1 MDFDCN
7 KKNFNITN
15 VLNFPKIMVKHF
27 LSLEWK
33 QFFRSASFGKGV
45 ALKILM
51 IFLALYF
58 TLTFLSIGLALY
70 PLLKK
75 TFPDKD
81 PFIIVNG
88 FIFYWIIFDLLFRFF
103 FQKLPVMSV
112 KPLLT
117 LPIKR
122 SKMVHYVLGKSAL
135 SFFNFLPLFAI
146 VPFGIVLIFK
156 DYNLSSVI
164 AWVAF
169 MFILV
174 QVNNFL
180 NFIIESLTAE
190 SELSFLPLIVIAGAL
205 FGLNYFEVVSLSVVL
220 SKGIIAISNQPILI
234 LIPVLILIA
243 LYWNNFKIL
252 KDKLFLDSSLKS
264 KTQEVKTSD
273 LAWTRRFG
281 DIAPFM
287 QLDLKLIWRNKR
299 PRTSVFILIIG
310 LLYGLFFYPN
320 PVYRDMPFIY
330 GFVGIFIT
338 GIFLINFGQFIPA
351 WDSGYYKLL
360 MSQNIKYQDYLKSK
374 FVLMILSVI
383 MLFVLSIPYVYF
395 GWKILLS
402 HFAAA
407 IYNIG
412 FNAHVIL
419 FAGSFNRKKID
430 LSQRAA
436 FNYQGTGA
444 VQWLLGI
451 PLLLLPMGI
460 FSIFYFLIN
469 FEAGITAI
477 FLCGLIGIIFHQKL
491 MTFITS
497 KYLDSKYKMIDAF
510 SQDS

>member
-1 MDFDCN
+1 M
-7 KKNFNITN
+7 I
-15 VLNFPKIMVKHF
+15 KHF

-51 IFLALYF
+51 LFLAIYFIVSFLAL
-58 TLTFLSIGLALY
+58 GLALY

-75 TFPDKD
+75 IFPEKD
-81 PFIIVNG
+81 PFIIVNE
-88 FIFYWIIFDLLFRFF
+88 FIFYWIMVDLLMRFF

-122 SKMVHYVLGKSAL
+122 SKIVNYVLGKSAI

-146 VPFGIVLIFK
+146 IPFGVTLIFK
-156 DYNLSSVI
+156 DYSIGAVLTWMSL
-164 AWVAF
+164 
-169 MFILV
+169 MFIISLTI
-174 QVNNFL
+174 NFL

-190 SELSFLPLIVIAGAL
+190 SELSFLPLIAVSGAL
-205 FGLNYFEVVSLSVVL
+205 FAINYFNIISLNIWV
-220 SKGIIAISNQPILI
+220 SKGVLAVTNSPLLIGIPILI
-234 LIPVLILIA
+234 LA
-243 LYWNNFKIL
+243 GLYRYNFKIL
-252 KDKLFLDSSLKS
+252 KEKLYLDNSLQS
-264 KTQEVKTSD
+264 KAKEVKTSD

-281 DIAPFM
+281 DVAPFM

-299 PRTSVFILIIG
+299 PRSSIFILVIG

-320 PVYRDMPFIY
+320 PVYQDEAFAFIY
-330 GFVGIFIT
+330 GFVGIFVT

-351 WDSGYYKLL
+351 WDSAYYKML
-360 MSQNIKYQDYLKSK
+360 MAQNIKYQDYLKSK
-374 FVLMILSVI
+374 YVLMTLSVVL
-383 MLFVLSIPYVYF
+383 LFVLSIPYVYF

-407 IYNIG
+407 IYNVG
-412 FNAHVIL
+412 VNAHVIL
-419 FAGSFNRKKID
+419 FGGSFNRKKID

-451 PLLLLPMGI
+451 PLMLIPMGI
-460 FSIFYFLIN
+460 FSLFYFLIN
-469 FEAGITAI
+469 FEAGISAI
-477 FLCGLIGIIFHQKL
+477 VICGLLGIVFHERL
-491 MTFITS
+491 MKFITS

-510 SQDS
+510 SQDN